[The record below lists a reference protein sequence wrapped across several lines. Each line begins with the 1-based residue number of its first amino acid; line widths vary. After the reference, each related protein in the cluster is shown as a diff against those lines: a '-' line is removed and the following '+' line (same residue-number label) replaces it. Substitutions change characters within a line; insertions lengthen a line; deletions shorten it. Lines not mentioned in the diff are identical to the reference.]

1 MAVPTTSM
9 RGHPWAVLCVL
20 MLGNFMALL
29 DLTIVNIAIPSMV
42 DDLHA
47 SLDQI
52 LWVLNAYSLLFA
64 VLLITSGRLGD
75 IFGPRNIFALGL
87 VIFTLG
93 SISSGLAQDANWLIG
108 SRAAQGF
115 GAALMSPQ
123 GLPFITSLFPADRR
137 GGAFAAMGMLSGL
150 AVLAGP
156 TLGGLIVTHWGWR
169 WIFFLNVPLGLITL
183 ALAFILVPDLRPGRT
198 HRLDLLGVVLLSAG
212 LLAVV
217 YGLIEGQRYDW
228 GTVSG
233 SITIPEIIIAGIVV
247 LLIFVGTQA
256 MRQDNEPLVKFA
268 VFKDRNFT
276 LMSLVLCAMGFAMV
290 GLFLPLTIYY
300 QSVLGLSAL
309 DAGIAIAAQPIAM
322 MFASPIAAGL
332 AQKVNGKFLLIPGL
346 LTFALGMAYIDW
358 NVHADAS
365 RWTFLPGLILGGVGM
380 GFIWVPVYSVATHN
394 LKPELAGVASGI
406 VSTIQELGAVI
417 ASAAIGAL
425 LQNRLSDA
433 LHAQATHYAAQLP
446 TQYRGQFV
454 TSFSNA
460 AKHGLEVGRG
470 QTGGSLHLPSNLP
483 ASVIAN
489 IQHLASQVFTHGF
502 SDAMRPTLVLPIVL
516 IVLAAIGCLAVKDSQ
531 PAARQWETDEH
542 AVPAEAMHAAS

>member
-1 MAVPTTSM
+1 MAIPATSM
-9 RGHPWAVLCVL
+9 RGHPWAILCVL

-29 DLTIVNIAIPSMV
+29 DLTIVNIAIPSFGN
-42 DDLHA
+42 DLHA

-52 LWVLNAYSLLFA
+52 LWVLNAYSLLYA
-64 VLLITSGRLGD
+64 VLLITAGRLGD

-87 VIFTLG
+87 TVFTLG

-108 SRAAQGF
+108 SRAAQGL

-169 WIFFLNVPLGLITL
+169 WIFFLNVPIGLITL
-183 ALAFILVPDLRPGRT
+183 ALAFILVPDLRLGRR
-198 HRLDLLGVVLLSAG
+198 HRLDLLGVALLSAG

-217 YGLIEGQRYDW
+217 YGLIEGQRYNW

-233 SITIPEIIIAGIVV
+233 NITIPEIIIAGIVL
-247 LLIFVGTQA
+247 LLIFVVTQA
-256 MRQDNEPLVKFA
+256 LRQDGEPLVKFA

-309 DAGIAIAAQPIAM
+309 EAGLAIAAQPIAM
-322 MFASPIAAGL
+322 MFASPIAAAL
-332 AQKVNGKFLLIPGL
+332 SQKMNGKYLLIPGL
-346 LTFALGMAYIDW
+346 LTFAVGMAYLDW

-365 RWTFLPGLILGGVGM
+365 RWTFLPGLILGGIGM

-425 LQNRLSDA
+425 LQNRLADA
-433 LHAQATHYAAQLP
+433 LHTQAAQYATQLPAQARAPFIA
-446 TQYRGQFV
+446 
-454 TSFSNA
+454 SFSDA
-460 AKHGLEVGRG
+460 AKNGLEVGRG
-470 QTGGSLHLPSNLP
+470 QTGGTVHLPSNLP
-483 ASVIAN
+483 ASLVAD
-489 IQHLASQVFTHGF
+489 IQRVASQVFTHGF
-502 SDAMRPTLVLPIVL
+502 SEAMRPTLVLPIVL
-516 IVLAAIGCLAVKDSQ
+516 IVLAALGCLAVKDGQ
-531 PAARQWETDEH
+531 PAAQQWEAEEQDGP
-542 AVPAEAMHAAS
+542 AVALHAAS